1 LDGTVWGDI
10 IGIRPLRPTDA
21 ATLRRMLADP
31 EVANLLYEELG
42 GEVPSTLLL
51 ATGIVANRLAR
62 RPDFGI
68 VERYGRLI
76 GSVRLWRLSA
86 CNRSAMLTIYIGAKD
101 QWGRGRGTDALRL
114 ALRHAFGSMGL
125 NRVELHVF
133 AFNTRAIRSYEKV
146 GFRQEGARR
155 EALVRHGRHYD
166 VLVMGILRDEFF
178 AREVERVSNTAKET

>member
-1 LDGTVWGDI
+1 VWGDI

-42 GEVPSTLLL
+42 GEIPSTLLL

-86 CNRSAMLTIYIGAKD
+86 WNRSAMLTIYIGAKD

-178 AREVERVSNTAKET
+178 AREVARASNTAKET